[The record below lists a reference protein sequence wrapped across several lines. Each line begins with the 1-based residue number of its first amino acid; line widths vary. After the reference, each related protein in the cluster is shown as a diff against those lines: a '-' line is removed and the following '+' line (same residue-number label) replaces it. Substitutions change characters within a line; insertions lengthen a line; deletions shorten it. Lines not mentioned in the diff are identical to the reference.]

1 MEHVELDS
9 RLSQLSTQW
18 TMLFQARN
26 GTPEEVDKA
35 LAMLMLRYSGAIHR
49 YLFKAVG
56 DPEVVEELDQEFAL
70 RFLQGKFLNFDPSRG
85 RFRNYVKRAV
95 RNLMIDY
102 YRRKDSA
109 RHLNTSME
117 TAIVEESGLEEFERQ
132 FLTSWRDELLDRTW
146 KAMDDHERRTGEPY
160 HKLLRFR
167 VDHPELHSPQMAE
180 QLSPLLGRSLTAGGV
195 RQALLRARNKFAE
208 ILIHEVQVSL
218 KSPTR
223 DEIEEE
229 LGELKFLEYCQP
241 VLKKLSSTEEQN

>member
-1 MEHVELDS
+1 
-9 RLSQLSTQW
+9 
-18 TMLFQARN
+18 
-26 GTPEEVDKA
+26 
-35 LAMLMLRYSGAIHR
+35 MLMLRYSGAIHR

-85 RFRNYVKRAV
+85 RFRNLWRASGTWLTLIAGRIRPGTSTPAWRQRLSKNRVWRNSSGNSSPVGGTNYWTGPGKRWTT
-95 RNLMIDY
+95 
-102 YRRKDSA
+102 
-109 RHLNTSME
+109 TSGN
-117 TAIVEESGLEEFERQ
+117 A
-132 FLTSWRDELLDRTW
+132 
-146 KAMDDHERRTGEPY
+146 EPY

-167 VDHPELHSPQMAE
+167 VDHPDSI
-180 QLSPLLGRSLTAGGV
+180 LLRWRSSSLPSWVDPSRLEVSG
-195 RQALLRARNKFAE
+195 QALLERNKFAE

-229 LGELKFLEYCQP
+229 LGELKFLECCRP